1 MHDTAKDNNG
11 KMAFFSGLPM
21 MKLAA
26 FLPVLFLSTASG
38 QPSAPPTKGNTMNC
52 WVGGLKLAGKGEPE
66 VVTSAFGMQGEIV
79 SGFGLILTV
88 EHAGQ
93 LHEVSSSLMSLP
105 AKAGTY
111 SFQTLPFYNIRTT
124 LRDLIK
130 GYNAG
135 TYSQQ
140 FSPIEDDPDAKLQ
153 MQIDKVT
160 ITRTSQPRFSRLHAM
175 GSFEFNAA
183 ALPSSSPSDACVSDG
198 VARSLASV
206 KAGKRLL
213 PLYDAKV
220 CGAEKKHVR
229 CDFDVSAE
237 LVSLP

>member
-1 MHDTAKDNNG
+1 
-11 KMAFFSGLPM
+11 

-26 FLPVLFLSTASG
+26 LLPVLFVLTACG
-38 QPSAPPTKGNTMNC
+38 QTSATPANGNSMTCM
-52 WVGGLKLAGKGEPE
+52 VGGVKLAGTGEPQVE
-66 VVTSAFGMQGEIV
+66 IAGFGIQGQTV
-79 SGFGLILTV
+79 SGFGMILNV
-88 EHAGQ
+88 EHAGE

-105 AKAGTY
+105 MKPGTY

-124 LRDLIK
+124 QRDLIK
-130 GYNAG
+130 GYNTG

-140 FSPIEDDPDAKLQ
+140 FSPVEDDPDARLKV
-153 MQIDKVT
+153 QIDQVT
-160 ITRTSQPRFSRLHAM
+160 VTKASQPRFSRLHAV

-220 CGAEKKHVR
+220 CGAEKKHVW
-229 CDFDVSAE
+229 CDFDIRTE
-237 LVSLP
+237 LVGLQ